1 MFKTTVPRHKIAYRF
16 ATTPDATGVCGECGR
31 WTFEAHFSGPC
42 PACGNGW
49 VMRSDLNQGE
59 ISAAAACASAA
70 DSREDAA
77 RIIDERVDWIEQ

>member
-1 MFKTTVPRHKIAYRF
+1 MLKTAFPRHKIAYRF
-16 ATTPDATGVCGECGR
+16 ATTPEATGVCGGCGR
-31 WTFEAHFSGPC
+31 WTFKAHFDCPC

-59 ISAAAACASAA
+59 ISAAA